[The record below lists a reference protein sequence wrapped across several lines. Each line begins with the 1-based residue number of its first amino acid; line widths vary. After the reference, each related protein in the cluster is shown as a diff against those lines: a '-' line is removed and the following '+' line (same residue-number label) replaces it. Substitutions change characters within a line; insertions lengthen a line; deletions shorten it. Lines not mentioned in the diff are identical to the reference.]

1 MTKNKVLVVDDM
13 ASVRKFIKF
22 GLEKNHPNV
31 EIFEAS
37 NGKEAQALLEA
48 DKYDLILCDWEM
60 PLMDGHELLNWV
72 RNHPTLKDLPFIMVT
87 AKNEKENVIK
97 ALQTGVNG
105 YIIKP
110 FTIEG
115 LIQKLAEVHRK
126 FDRRQ
131 CERFDLSG
139 EVILQFGDRVCR
151 GNLIDISIGGLL
163 CTVQRKSPIPMIFEK
178 LVCDIKMGSN
188 SKVLGLEG
196 FVIRIQAAEAF
207 IDSEYIK
214 VAVKFLELS
223 DKKAKELKDLLSSV
237 ALGQLIFPS

>member
-1 MTKNKVLVVDDM
+1 MAKNKVLVVDDM

-37 NGKEAQALLEA
+37 NGKEAQTLLEM

-60 PLMDGHELLNWV
+60 PSMNGPELLHWI
-72 RNHPTLKDLPFIMVT
+72 RNHPSLKDLPFIMVT

-97 ALQTGVNG
+97 AMQAGVNS
-105 YIIKP
+105 YVIKP

-115 LIQKLAEVHRK
+115 LIQKMAEVHRK

-131 CERFDLSG
+131 YERFDLSG
-139 EVILQFGDRVCR
+139 EVILQFGDTVSR
-151 GNLIDISIGGLL
+151 GNLLDLSIGGFL
-163 CTVQRKSPIPMIFEK
+163 CNIHRKSPIPMIFEK
-178 LVCDIKMGSN
+178 LVCDIKLDN
-188 SKVLGLEG
+188 NYKVSGLEG
-196 FVIRIQAAEAF
+196 FVVRIQAAEAF

-214 VAVKFLELS
+214 VAVKFLELE
-223 DKKAKELKDLLSSV
+223 DKKTKELKDLLSSV
-237 ALGQLIFPS
+237 SQK